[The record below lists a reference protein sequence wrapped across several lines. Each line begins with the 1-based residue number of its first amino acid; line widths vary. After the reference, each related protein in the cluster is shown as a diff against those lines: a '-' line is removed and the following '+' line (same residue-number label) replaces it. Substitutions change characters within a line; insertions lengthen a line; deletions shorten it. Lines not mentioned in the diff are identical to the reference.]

1 VRVAAIQLNANE
13 DTDRNLATADRLVRQ
28 AAGQGAEL
36 VALPEK
42 WTVLGKR
49 EHMEAG
55 AQTLE
60 GPAVGWARGV
70 AQELG
75 IDLLAGSMYE
85 RVQGREKG
93 ANTSIHVGPDGELKA
108 VYRKIHLFD
117 VEIDGAVYAE
127 SSAEEPGDEIL
138 VSDLAGGARL
148 GLSVCYDL
156 RFPELYRILAIRGAE
171 IITVPSAFTLPT
183 TRDHWEVLV
192 RARAIENQC
201 FVIAPNQIGRHPG
214 NLRSGGRSL
223 IVDPWGL
230 VLACAPDLE
239 TAIVADLD
247 FATLEDVRRRLP
259 SVARR
264 RPETYRWE
272 APATAASGPHAVG
285 PG

>member
-70 AQELG
+70 ARELG

-230 VLACAPDLE
+230 VLACAPDVE

-247 FATLEDVRRRLP
+247 FTTLQDVRRRLP

-264 RPETYRWE
+264 RPETYLWE
-272 APATAASGPHAVG
+272 APATAASGSSAMG
-285 PG
+285 SG